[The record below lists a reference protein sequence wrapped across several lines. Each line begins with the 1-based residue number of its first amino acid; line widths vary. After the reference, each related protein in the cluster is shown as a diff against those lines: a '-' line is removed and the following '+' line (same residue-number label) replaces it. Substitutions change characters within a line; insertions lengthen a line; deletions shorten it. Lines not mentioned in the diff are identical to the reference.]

1 MPNEASIRT
10 EESVGLIKIN
20 DENPENQGTRRIGK
34 VSPALNIKYSRI
46 DRAPGQIDRS
56 K

>member
-10 EESVGLIKIN
+10 EESVGLKIN
-20 DENPENQGTRRIGK
+20 DENPENQGNRRIGK